1 MSNRRPT
8 FSAANL
14 LAQLEAASLG
24 LVNVSEDDR
33 SRASEA
39 ADEVRKVQCRKWRAH
54 RRPSPGRSRRMRDW
68 GVREQS
74 VETVETRTAQDLEEE
89 RHGE

>member
-33 SRASEA
+33 SRAWEA
-39 ADEVRKVQCRKWRAH
+39 AEEVKKVQCRKWRAH

-68 GVREQS
+68 GVREES
-74 VETVETRTAQDLEEE
+74 VETRTVQD
-89 RHGE
+89 